1 VQKVEKHPT
10 ASAEGINIHQHNAS
24 QKQSWEE
31 LRAQADAHRAEGSE
45 VLAARCERQMAR
57 IEEDVVRRNRGLTV
71 GTARRFAAG
80 RGTADGDDY
89 VAVASAALWQ
99 AFREWTPS
107 KGTLSTFAVPYM
119 KGAVQ
124 RQVHKTEAH
133 EISYGDWSA
142 GPKIRAAVA
151 AHERTHGTSPSIAQ
165 IAEATGETTTLVER
179 VMMNRPASL
188 DAPVG
193 DGESKRGD
201 IVTKDSGDVFDV
213 AFGTDED
220 PFEVVQEASA
230 HLDDRELFVMLRRYG
245 LDGGRTQSLN
255 EIGQLLG
262 TSREAIRRS
271 EDKATVKLRN
281 ALG

>member
-1 VQKVEKHPT
+1 VQQVEKHTT
-10 ASAEGINIHQHNAS
+10 ASADGLNIHQHNAS
-24 QKQSWEE
+24 QKQRWEE
-31 LRAQADAHRAEGSE
+31 LQAQAAAHRADGSE
-45 VLAARCERQMAR
+45 ALAARCERQMDR

-89 VAVASAALWQ
+89 IAVASAALWQ

-107 KGTLSTFAVPYM
+107 KGTLSTFAIPYM

-151 AHERTHGTSPSIAQ
+151 AHERKHGTSPSIAQ
-165 IAEATGETTTLVER
+165 IVAMTGETATLVER
-179 VMMNRPASL
+179 VLMNRPASL

-201 IVTKDSGDVFDV
+201 IVTKDDVDMFDV
-213 AFGTDED
+213 AFGSDED
-220 PFEVVQEASA
+220 PFDVVRAAAEV
-230 HLDDRELFVMLRRYG
+230 LDDRELFVIIRRHG

-255 EIGQLLG
+255 EIGQLIG
-262 TSREAIRRS
+262 TSREAVRRS
-271 EDKATVKLRN
+271 EDKATGKIRT